1 MFTKRGPTEE
11 ALQYPYTE
19 IVCKYMMNEMDRYV
33 LTQKALLDILLND
46 PVHVN
51 L

>member
-11 ALQYPYTE
+11 ALQYHYTE
-19 IVCKYMMNEMDRYV
+19 NSMQIYDEWDGWCV

-46 PVHVN
+46 PVPN
-51 L
+51 RL